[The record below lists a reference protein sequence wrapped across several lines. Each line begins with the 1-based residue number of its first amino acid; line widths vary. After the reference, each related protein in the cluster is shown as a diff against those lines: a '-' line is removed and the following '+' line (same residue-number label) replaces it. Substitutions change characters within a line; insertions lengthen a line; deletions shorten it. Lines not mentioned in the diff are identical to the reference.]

1 MKEWMRKQINK
12 NSSQFQEWL
21 QKHPLLR
28 KRAFFISLFFHGLCL
43 KEDGCIFDAILQ
55 VRKGNVGHTPLGL
68 AAIKSFQLSASD
80 S

>member
-1 MKEWMRKQINK
+1 MITKTPPVEKKSI
-12 NSSQFQEWL
+12 FYFTL
-21 QKHPLLR
+21 
-28 KRAFFISLFFHGLCL
+28 FHGLCL

-68 AAIKSFQLSASD
+68 AAIKSFQLSAFD